1 MGPLS
6 DEDLEG
12 SLADLESGRVERKQ
26 SFKGDAP
33 TTAREAVCAFA
44 NDLAGHARPGVI
56 FVGVR
61 DDGVPVDGF
70 VVTDELLRQLADI
83 MALDEERLEALWP
96 DGHHPQ
102 TMHGAVAP
110 LFGGTG
116 DVQQAHIEP
125 LNDRL
130 GLLVGDLALSRIED
144 DLSTEWP
151 RCLEG
156 RERAFRVTTAFWR
169 VIGEAARRHG
179 ADLTLLDVGPNL
191 GAINRAALVASS
203 HVVVPVA
210 PDLFSLQG
218 LKNLGPTLRQW
229 RATWQQALPLAGSAL
244 PEQPQG
250 EMNPIGYVL
259 MQHAERLG
267 RPTKAYSKWNGRLPA
282 AYRESVLGVP
292 AAEIV
297 GTDPNQIHR
306 IKHYRSL
313 MPLAMEARKPMFSL
327 TSADG
332 AIGAHQTNV
341 RQCYEDFSQLSMAI
355 VSRTLRPELV
365 G

>member
-1 MGPLS
+1 MISIAFFNNKGGVGKTSLVYHTAWMFAELGYRVLAVDLDPQSNLS
-6 DEDLEG
+6 
-12 SLADLESGRVERKQ
+12 
-26 SFKGDAP
+26 
-33 TTAREAVCAFA
+33 
-44 NDLAGHARPGVI
+44 
-56 FVGVR
+56 
-61 DDGVPVDGF
+61 
-70 VVTDELLRQLADI
+70 I
-83 MALDEERLEALWP
+83 MALDEDRLEALWP
-96 DGHHPQ
+96 DDDHPQ
-102 TMHGAVAP
+102 TLHGAVAP

-116 DVQQAHIEP
+116 DVRPAHVES
-125 LNDRL
+125 LAGGL

-169 VIGEAARRHG
+169 VIRSAAQQHG
-179 ADLTLLDVGPNL
+179 ADLVLIDVGPNL

-229 RATWQQALPLAGSAL
+229 RDTWQQALAKAPGAL
-244 PEQPQG
+244 GEMPQG
-250 EMNPIGYVL
+250 QMAPVGYVL

-267 RPTKAYSKWNGRLPA
+267 RPTKAYAKWQRRLPGG
-282 AYRESVLGVP
+282 YQESVLGQTGKSNTP
-292 AAEIV
+292 DA
-297 GTDPNQIHR
+297 NQIQR

-313 MPLAMEARKPMFSL
+313 MPMAMEARKPMFDL

-332 AIGAHQTNV
+332 AIGAHQANV
-341 RQCYEDFSQLSMAI
+341 QQCRDDFGALCREIA
-355 VSRTLRPELV
+355 RRV
-365 G
+365 GCEK